1 MNALK
6 MIGCYQGQ
14 NAGLSAYMDGQLQKI
29 RQAIQESYWR
39 RDEDSLE
46 WSLIG
51 VITAEKLT
59 EDLLRVIYIEGEA
72 RTFLEKLYAAITELR
87 GNLGKNRP
95 YARDY
100 YLPP

>member
-6 MIGCYQGQ
+6 MISWYQGR

-29 RQAIQESYWR
+29 RQAIQESVWR

-51 VITAEKLT
+51 ITTAEKLT
-59 EDLLRVIYIEGEA
+59 EDLLRIVNVDGEA
-72 RTFLEKLYAAITELR
+72 RDFLEKLYAAISELR
-87 GNLGKNRP
+87 GTLGKNRP
-95 YARDY
+95 SARDY
-100 YLPP
+100 YMPT